1 MGTERSVL
9 FREFRELRGRLF
21 AGSCRRLPWTN
32 LLNSQHG

>member
-21 AGSCRRLPWTN
+21 PELEYARAVSIR
-32 LLNSQHG
+32 S